1 MNPLAEKYFQ
11 KQVDEIRA
19 NRNKLRDFRL
29 DSRKDSLSELL
40 NTTHKEYDTLL
51 QPYEPRS
58 YNLSKGLERIIDLP
72 ESVYPQEEARDDLGK
87 ELCANFLSEVQTVE
101 TYHPLA
107 LEWLNRPQNAQIL
120 KLLKPVVSALA
131 ARLENQIQWH
141 NRLVKQVASSIPEYD
156 RKINKILTHYEK
168 ALTVTAYQL
177 YLSQFPNTAD
187 RAGIALPRE
196 YRLSRKYANQS
207 VGTDL
212 LNTIPEDSQIFKI
225 GIFTG
230 ANILKLPLKAAEAE
244 TPKQKFGATIAFSVA
259 EVLRLS
265 VPQGKDF
272 ISTQYVLPLEKMAYQ
287 CYPHIMLTPER
298 FRYKGG
304 IYSKYLSMLET
315 AIDGNAPS
323 VGALCEALPETSEYI
338 AKHVGH
344 YRKDTVVSR
353 FFSPLLNECV
363 ENLSQYLAKQMHVK
377 LNKNDNNT
385 ANKIRLYAKKEER
398 QQKNDILF
406 NALELDKLDNVTL
419 YVLCADKDT
428 RNLLKTLKAHSD
440 TPLPEESSEPGITCR
455 KVVCSR
461 TDARELCKTTQCISE
476 EHRRSMGILPLRDI
490 ALQGIYTTFDKD
502 TLTRSFGWYV
512 DAEEMQAAVAPAV
525 WDVYYHMGAE
535 GALQFPYH
543 HRRGYPGESVS
554 SYNVAYEEKRKG
566 IPITNTRKPAG
577 ADMTTGKYKKS
588 MNPDKAGLSIETA
601 KYANNL
607 PYFTVDTISPEFKK
621 LSYKLL
627 VCDYLRDSH
636 KPVTGEN
643 IRNYTDLLLKFDAP
657 SEVPDLDKQDR
668 KVIIIEGEKKTLALK
683 GIRDAEYFKAL
694 EAFDRTGVL
703 PDKNP
708 KVHMVSLGV
717 GGVWF
722 TKTKSNSL
730 NTDMHQAFN
739 PEGRTVG
746 MCFDKDSAIKPQ
758 VAQAFLRAAHAF
770 KEVGAKVEC
779 QLLLGPNQIDAHA
792 KGLDD
797 EIDALCKQKM
807 QDGMERSQAI
817 RESYEEYSQIFNR
830 CALPARDDVSYEH
843 ESELLAQVDIQ
854 AKKRMKAVGIDP
866 ERGLQYLPEEI
877 QYAYCSTMIPMQHL
891 MKHLE
896 QERHIS
902 EQKHSIAQENFIDL

>member
-1 MNPLAEKYFQ
+1 M
-11 KQVDEIRA
+11 RA
-19 NRNKLRDFRL
+19 DRNKLRDFRL
-29 DSRKDSLSELL
+29 ASRKDSLAEILS
-40 NTTHKEYDTLL
+40 TTHKEYDTLL
-51 QPYEPRS
+51 QPYEPKH
-58 YNLSKGLERIIDLP
+58 YNISKELDRLMELP
-72 ESVYPQEEARDDLGK
+72 ENVYSQEEARDDLGR
-87 ELCANFLSEVQTVE
+87 EICSRFLSEVQTVE
-101 TYHPLA
+101 NYHSLA
-107 LEWLNRPQNAQIL
+107 YEWLQKPQNAQIL
-120 KLLKPVVSALA
+120 KLLKPVVSALG

-141 NRLVKQVASSIPEYD
+141 NRLVKPVAKSIPEYD
-156 RKINKILTHYEK
+156 RRINKILTHYEK
-168 ALTVTAYQL
+168 ALTLTAYQL
-177 YLSQFPNTAD
+177 YLSQFPNIAD
-187 RAGIALPRE
+187 RAGIALPQE
-196 YRLSRKYANQS
+196 YRISRKYANQS
-207 VGTDL
+207 AGTDL

-230 ANILKLPLKAAEAE
+230 SDILKLPLKAAEAE
-244 TPKQKFGATIAFSVA
+244 IPKQKFGAQIAFSVS

-304 IYSKYLSMLET
+304 IYSKYLNILET
-315 AIDGNAPS
+315 AIDGKTPS
-323 VGALCEALPETSEYI
+323 VGEMCEALPETSEYI
-338 AKHVGH
+338 AKNVAR
-344 YRKDTVVSR
+344 YRKDTIVSR
-353 FFSPLLNECV
+353 FLSPMLNESV

-398 QQKNDILF
+398 QQKNDLLF

-419 YVLCADKDT
+419 YVLCADRET
-428 RNLLKTLKAHSD
+428 RELLKTLKAHSD
-440 TPLPEESSEPGITCR
+440 TPLPEESPEPGITCR

-461 TDARELCKTTQCISE
+461 TDARELCQNAQCISE
-476 EHRRSMGILPLRDI
+476 DHRRSMGILPLRDI

-512 DAEEMQAAVAPAV
+512 DEEEMKSAVAPAV

-543 HRRGYPGESVS
+543 HRRGYPNESAT

-577 ADMTTGKYKKS
+577 SDMTTGKYKKS

-607 PYFTVDTISPEFKK
+607 PYFTVDTISPEYKK

-627 VCDYLRDSH
+627 VCDYLRDSN
-636 KPVTGEN
+636 KPVTQEN
-643 IRNYTDLLLKFDAP
+643 IHKYSGLLEQFDPP
-657 SEVPDLDKQDR
+657 SAEPDLDKKDR

-694 EAFDRTGVL
+694 EAYDRTGEL
-703 PDKNP
+703 PNKSPYVN
-708 KVHMVSLGV
+708 MVSLGV

-730 NTDMHQAFN
+730 NTDMHQAFD

-770 KEVGAKVEC
+770 KEAGAKVEC
-779 QLLLGPNQIDAHA
+779 QLLLGPNQVDAHA

-807 QDGMERSQAI
+807 RSENMERSQAI
-817 RESYEEYSQIFNR
+817 RESYEEYSTLFNR

-877 QYAYCSTMIPMQHL
+877 QYAYCSTMVPMQHL

-896 QERHIS
+896 QERTIA
-902 EQKHSIAQENFIDL
+902 ERKHGQTQENFISL